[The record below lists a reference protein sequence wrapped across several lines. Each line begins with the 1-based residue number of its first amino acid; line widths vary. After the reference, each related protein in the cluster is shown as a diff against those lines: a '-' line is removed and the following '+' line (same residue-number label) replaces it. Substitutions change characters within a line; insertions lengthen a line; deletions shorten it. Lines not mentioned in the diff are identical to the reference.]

1 MHETLLAHLRRVLDG
16 EGIDGALAFLNARV
30 PHRFTAIFRLQGQT
44 LRLIHFHDK
53 AGGPPLEV
61 ARSVPL
67 DMSLC
72 QFALRQGSFVT
83 ADAPSNEKS
92 KDSAMSLV
100 MRSYVGLPLQGPA
113 GQLIGTFCHFD
124 TSSQELPE
132 GEFEFL
138 QAAVRLLPG
147 YLAA

>member
-1 MHETLLAHLRRVLDG
+1 MNDTLARVRRVLDV

-30 PHRFTAIFRLQGQT
+30 LHRFTAIFRLEGQT
-44 LRLIHFHDK
+44 LRLIHFYDK

-67 DMSLC
+67 GMSLC
-72 QFALRQGSFVT
+72 QFALRDGSFITRDARSDGRT
-83 ADAPSNEKS
+83 AASP
-92 KDSAMSLV
+92 MSTV
-100 MRSYVGLPLQGPA
+100 MQSYVGLPLQGPA

-124 TSSQELPE
+124 PSNIDLPP

-138 QAAVRLLPG
+138 HDAVKQLPG